1 MIGVATGCAVNPAT
15 GSRQLI
21 LVSESQEIQMGRE
34 ADEDIVPAL
43 GLVDDPALQE
53 YVQDLGNRMARASE
67 RPGLPWTFRV
77 VDDPVVNAFALPGG
91 FVYVTRG
98 ILTHFSS
105 EAELAGVVGHEI
117 GHVTARHGAA
127 QMSRAQLAQIGLG
140 VGSILAPDLAPYADL
155 AGAGFQILFL
165 SYGRDAERQADDLGL
180 RYMTALGYEPRAM
193 AATFEMLATAS
204 GARDGDRLPG
214 FLSTHPDPLSRRDR
228 ILEQAEA
235 FEPGGTVERES
246 YLRRLEGMPFGTN
259 PRNGYFEGASFI
271 HPELAFQV
279 DLPEGWG
286 GTNEASAVQAAS
298 PERDAILALEI
309 VEAASPREARE
320 RFLAGGG
327 VTGLS
332 SRDTPVNGLTAA
344 WTEFS
349 AQTEE
354 GTLDGTAVFLEH
366 QRPDLPDPRARRASA
381 VDGPGGRPSRR
392 ARVVSPHHG
401 SCHPGHSAR
410 PDHARPDPRG
420 HDARGVPRALPF
432 HHPGRAGGDDQPAP
446 AGRHDSGGYPA
457 AAGHCRQLNV
467 RRGAGRGW
475 YGSCVSIRDD
485 RGFGVAI
492 LPD

>member
-366 QRPDLPDPRARRASA
+366 RGRIYQILGLAVRARWTVREAALRAALGSFRPITVRA
-381 VDGPGGRPSRR
+381 ILDIQPDRITLVRTPEAMTLEEFHERYPSTIPVEQVGTINQLRPG
-392 ARVVSPHHG
+392 
-401 SCHPGHSAR
+401 
-410 PDHARPDPRG
+410 DTI
-420 HDARGVPRALPF
+420 
-432 HHPGRAGGDDQPAP
+432 P
-446 AGRHDSGGYPA
+446 AGTLLKR
-457 AAGHCRQLNV
+457 V
-467 RRGAGRGW
+467 TV
-475 YGSCVSIRDD
+475 GS
-485 RGFGVAI
+485 
-492 LPD
+492 